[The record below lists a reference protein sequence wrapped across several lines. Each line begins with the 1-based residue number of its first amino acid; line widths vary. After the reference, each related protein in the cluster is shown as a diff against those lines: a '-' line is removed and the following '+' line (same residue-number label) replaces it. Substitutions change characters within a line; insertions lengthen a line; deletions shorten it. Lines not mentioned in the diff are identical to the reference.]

1 MIFFRIFFFEK
12 SERTKIIEMK
22 APLEIVIQNR
32 GKAAKRGSFIVHT
45 LRNYSYDFERIFFR
59 LFEIAFLMLLLLKIA
74 S

>member
-1 MIFFRIFFFEK
+1 
-12 SERTKIIEMK
+12 MK